1 MILSPAILEMA
12 IRARPTG
19 AEIQEATTVGLVLG
33 KWRPDE
39 IRALAAR
46 ADDLRDDLLD
56 GLARYLILRDR
67 ADFLGIAG
75 FVDRTGHLPG
85 GLDA

>member
-1 MILSPAILEMA
+1 MILSPAILEMT
-12 IRARPTG
+12 IRAKPTG
-19 AEIQEATTVGLVLG
+19 AEIQEATVIGLVLG

-56 GLARYLILRDR
+56 GLARYLVLRDGDILRTAAMMER
-67 ADFLGIAG
+67 AGMMA
-75 FVDRTGHLPG
+75 
-85 GLDA
+85 